1 RFEIAEALLQAFGVF
16 GLTTIEQVGHLGARV
31 REVLGLLLDL
41 AKLSVVALYTTP
53 ERDAP
58 FVRMASAAVD
68 LGEPLVPG
76 PDGKMRSAY
85 LDVERVLGKAIEAGA
100 DAVWPGW
107 GFLAES
113 PDLADA
119 CRDKGLVFL
128 GPSGQV
134 MRDMGDK
141 IAAKQIAEQEGV
153 PVSPWS
159 RRPVASI
166 VEAREHAKRIGFP
179 VLLKATAGGGGRGIR
194 LVQSADELEAAYK
207 SAIAEAGA
215 AFGNATLFMEAFV
228 PKARHVEV
236 QILGDQHGGFWAL
249 GTRDCS
255 LQRRNQKVIE
265 EAPAPGIADEV
276 RSSMEGCAVQMARR
290 VGYTGVGTVE
300 YLLLPDNETFYFLE
314 MNTRLQVEHTVT
326 EEVYG
331 VDLVQAQINVAMGLP
346 LPEEGPPT
354 PRGSAIEA
362 RLNAEEPDED
372 FAPRV
377 GRIVRF
383 SPGAGPGVRIDSG
396 FALGAEVPSAFDSN
410 IAKIIAW

>member
-1 RFEIAEALLQAFGVF
+1 
-16 GLTTIEQVGHLGARV
+16 
-31 REVLGLLLDL
+31 
-41 AKLSVVALYTTP
+41 
-53 ERDAP
+53 
-58 FVRMASAAVD
+58 
-68 LGEPLVPG
+68 
-76 PDGKMRSAY
+76 
-85 LDVERVLGKAIEAGA
+85 
-100 DAVWPGW
+100 
-107 GFLAES
+107 
-113 PDLADA
+113 
-119 CRDKGLVFL
+119 
-128 GPSGQV
+128 
-134 MRDMGDK
+134 
-141 IAAKQIAEQEGV
+141 
-153 PVSPWS
+153 
-159 RRPVASI
+159 
-166 VEAREHAKRIGFP
+166 
-179 VLLKATAGGGGRGIR
+179 
-194 LVQSADELEAAYK
+194 

-276 RSSMEGCAVQMARR
+276 RSSMENCAVQMARR

-410 IAKIIAW
+410 IAKIIAWGANRQQAMARLHTALRDTLVALESGLTNRSLLLELVSETEFREHPTYTRWLGPYLDGRPEPGQRRYLGVGLAAAAIGDHLAARAGMLANFLEEAQRGLPRSAPDPQPSIYHYRVGSRAAVVNVGALAAEQYRVTVGDWTALV